1 MMKNKERRNLFM
13 RVGAVLIVICMIA
26 ALALPALAADTS
38 EDTSADTSAD
48 TSSDATYSYTVRIF
62 PGDKGTIDGKK
73 DPIVTVVEPGY
84 EWSGSDFD
92 YGQRAASDTDKYYV
106 RGIREAGRDNNTT
119 NNLINPSF
127 TVDRD
132 IDLVV
137 AYGVKGSDV
146 TYKINYLEYGSNKKL
161 LEPQTYHGN
170 IGDKPVVAYLY
181 IDGYVPQYKNVT
193 GTLDAD
199 STKNEWTFY
208 YIDADDASV
217 AVNSK
222 YTKTGSAA
230 SKSKDSKSGVNTAFV
245 SSSNGSG
252 TSTASSSSNGSGTS
266 TASSSTGTAA
276 AANSR
281 ASTASGTSTGTGT
294 STSSGTPADSNAST
308 SNGTSAGSNA
318 STSNGTSAGTSTST
332 ESTSAAGSTA
342 SAGTTANSGSPISVG
357 QGTMLASNGAVNT
370 LQNGPV
376 EIVDVDEAETPLVE
390 YDSADQSAVEE
401 NADELLNRETEGVV
415 RAPGMSGSAKV
426 VIGVV
431 VVMAIAAA
439 GWFFFRKLNTGDDE

>member
-1 MMKNKERRNLFM
+1 MKNKERRNLFM
-13 RVGAVLIVICMIA
+13 RVGAILIVICMIA

-38 EDTSADTSAD
+38 ADAPAD
-48 TSSDATYSYTVRIF
+48 TSSDAAYSYTVRIF

-73 DPIVTVVEPGY
+73 DPIVEVVEPGY

-92 YGQRAASDTDKYYV
+92 YGERAASDTDKYYV

-127 TVDRD
+127 TVNRD

-146 TYKINYLEYGSNKKL
+146 TYKINYVEYGTNKKL
-161 LEPQTYHGN
+161 IDPRTYHGN

-199 STKNEWTFY
+199 PTKNEWTFY
-208 YIDADDASV
+208 YIDADNASV

-222 YTKTGSAA
+222 SVKTSSAA
-230 SKSKDSKSGVNTAFV
+230 SKSKDSKSSVNTA
-245 SSSNGSG
+245 S
-252 TSTASSSSNGSGTS
+252 ASSSNGSGTS
-266 TASSSTGTAA
+266 TASSSTGAGAA
-276 AANSR
+276 SNSR
-281 ASTASGTSTGTGT
+281 T
-294 STSSGTPADSNAST
+294 STSSGT
-308 SNGTSAGSNA
+308 SNGTSTSTSSGAPAGSNA

-332 ESTSAAGSTA
+332 AGSTSTESTSAAGSTA
-342 SAGTTANSGSPISVG
+342 GTGTVANSGSPISVG
-357 QGTMLASNGAVNT
+357 EGTMLASNGAVNT
-370 LQNGPV
+370 LHNGPV
-376 EIVDVDEAETPLVE
+376 EIVDVDEVETPLVE
-390 YDSADQSAVEE
+390 YDKADQSAVEE
-401 NADELLNRETEGVV
+401 NVEELINRETEGVV
-415 RAPGMSGSAKV
+415 REPGMSGSAKV
-426 VIGVV
+426 VIGAV

-439 GWFFFRKLNTGDDE
+439 GWFFFRKLNAGDDE

>member
-13 RVGAVLIVICMIA
+13 RVGAILIVICMIA

-38 EDTSADTSAD
+38 ADAPAD
-48 TSSDATYSYTVRIF
+48 TSSDAAYSYTVRIF

-73 DPIVTVVEPGY
+73 DPIVEVVEPGY

-92 YGQRAASDTDKYYV
+92 YGERAASDTDKYYV

-127 TVDRD
+127 TVNRD

-146 TYKINYLEYGSNKKL
+146 TYKINYVEYGTNKKL
-161 LEPQTYHGN
+161 IDPRTYHGN

-199 STKNEWTFY
+199 PTKNEWTFY
-208 YIDADDASV
+208 YIDADNASV

-222 YTKTGSAA
+222 SVKTSSAA
-230 SKSKDSKSGVNTAFV
+230 SKSKDNKSSVNTA
-245 SSSNGSG
+245 S
-252 TSTASSSSNGSGTS
+252 ASSSNGSGTS
-266 TASSSTGTAA
+266 TASSSTGAGAA
-276 AANSR
+276 SNSR
-281 ASTASGTSTGTGT
+281 T
-294 STSSGTPADSNAST
+294 STSSGT
-308 SNGTSAGSNA
+308 SNGTSTSTSSGAPAGSNA

-332 ESTSAAGSTA
+332 AGSTSTESTSAAGSTA
-342 SAGTTANSGSPISVG
+342 GTGTVANSGSPISVG
-357 QGTMLASNGAVNT
+357 EGTMLASNGAVNT
-370 LQNGPV
+370 LHNGPV
-376 EIVDVDEAETPLVE
+376 EIVDVDEVETPLVE
-390 YDSADQSAVEE
+390 YDKADQSAVEE
-401 NADELLNRETEGVV
+401 NVEELINRETEGVV
-415 RAPGMSGSAKV
+415 REPGMSGSAKV
-426 VIGVV
+426 VIGAV

-439 GWFFFRKLNTGDDE
+439 GWFFFRKLNAGDDE

>member
-13 RVGAVLIVICMIA
+13 RVGAVLIVICMVA

-38 EDTSADTSAD
+38 EDTSADTS
-48 TSSDATYSYTVRIF
+48 SDAAYSYTVRVF
-62 PGDKGTIDGKK
+62 PGDKGTVDGKK
-73 DPIVTVVEPGY
+73 DPIVRVVEPGY
-84 EWSGSDFD
+84 EWNGSDFD
-92 YGQRAASDTDKYYV
+92 YGERAASDTDKYYV

-137 AYGVKGSDV
+137 AYGIKGSDV
-146 TYKINYLEYGSNKKL
+146 TYKINYVEYGTNKQL
-161 LEPQTYHGN
+161 LKPRTYHGN

-222 YTKTGSAA
+222 SVKTNAA
-230 SKSKDSKSGVNTAFV
+230 ATQSKDSKSGVNTASV
-245 SSSNGSG
+245 NSSSNGSG
-252 TSTASSSSNGSGTS
+252 TSTASNSSNGSGTS
-266 TASSSTGTAA
+266 TASSSTGSGT

-281 ASTASGTSTGTGT
+281 TSTSSGTSTGTSTSTASGTSAG
-294 STSSGTPADSNAST
+294 SNTTST
-308 SNGTSAGSNA
+308 SNGTSAAA
-318 STSNGTSAGTSTST
+318 STSTAGSTST
-332 ESTSAAGSTA
+332 DSAASAGSTA
-342 SAGTTANSGSPISVG
+342 GSGTAATNGSSISVG
-357 QGTMLASNGAVNT
+357 EGTMLASNGAVNT

-390 YDSADQSAVEE
+390 YDSVDQSAVEE
-401 NADELLNRETEGVV
+401 NADDLLNRETEGVV

-426 VIGVV
+426 IIGAVV
-431 VVMAIAAA
+431 VLAIAAA
-439 GWFFFRKLNTGDDE
+439 GWFFFRKLSAGNDE

>member
-13 RVGAVLIVICMIA
+13 RVGAILIVICMIA

-38 EDTSADTSAD
+38 ADAPAD
-48 TSSDATYSYTVRIF
+48 TSSDAAYSYTVRIF

-73 DPIVTVVEPGY
+73 DPIVEVVEPGY

-92 YGQRAASDTDKYYV
+92 YGERAASDTDKYYV

-127 TVDRD
+127 TVNRD

-146 TYKINYLEYGSNKKL
+146 TYKINYVEYGTNKKL
-161 LEPQTYHGN
+161 IDPRTYHGN

-199 STKNEWTFY
+199 PTKNEWTFY
-208 YIDADDASV
+208 YIDADNASV

-222 YTKTGSAA
+222 SVKTSSAA
-230 SKSKDSKSGVNTAFV
+230 SKSKDSKSSVNTASA
-245 SSSNGSG
+245 SSSNGSV
-252 TSTASSSSNGSGTS
+252 TS
-266 TASSSTGTAA
+266 TASSSTGAGAA
-276 AANSR
+276 SNSR
-281 ASTASGTSTGTGT
+281 T
-294 STSSGTPADSNAST
+294 STSSGT
-308 SNGTSAGSNA
+308 SNGTSTSTSSGAPAGSNA

-332 ESTSAAGSTA
+332 AGSTSTESTSAAGSTA
-342 SAGTTANSGSPISVG
+342 GTGTVANSGSPISVG
-357 QGTMLASNGAVNT
+357 EGTILASNGAVNT
-370 LQNGPV
+370 LHNGPV
-376 EIVDVDEAETPLVE
+376 EIVDVDEVETPLVE
-390 YDSADQSAVEE
+390 YDKADQSAVEE
-401 NADELLNRETEGVV
+401 NVEELINRETEGVV
-415 RAPGMSGSAKV
+415 REPGMSGSAKV
-426 VIGVV
+426 VIGAV

-439 GWFFFRKLNTGDDE
+439 GWFFFRKLNAGDDE

>member
-38 EDTSADTSAD
+38 ED

-161 LEPQTYHGN
+161 MEPQTYHGN

-199 STKNEWTFY
+199 STKNEWTLFH
-208 YIDADDASV
+208 
-217 AVNSK
+217 
-222 YTKTGSAA
+222 
-230 SKSKDSKSGVNTAFV
+230 
-245 SSSNGSG
+245 
-252 TSTASSSSNGSGTS
+252 ST
-266 TASSSTGTAA
+266 
-276 AANSR
+276 R
-281 ASTASGTSTGTGT
+281 M
-294 STSSGTPADSNAST
+294 
-308 SNGTSAGSNA
+308 
-318 STSNGTSAGTSTST
+318 
-332 ESTSAAGSTA
+332 
-342 SAGTTANSGSPISVG
+342 SPEHLMRI
-357 QGTMLASNGAVNT
+357 L
-370 LQNGPV
+370 P
-376 EIVDVDEAETPLVE
+376 
-390 YDSADQSAVEE
+390 
-401 NADELLNRETEGVV
+401 R
-415 RAPGMSGSAKV
+415 MSGHS
-426 VIGVV
+426 IIS
-431 VVMAIAAA
+431 M
-439 GWFFFRKLNTGDDE
+439 RMMHLLQ

>member
-26 ALALPALAADTS
+26 ALALPALA
-38 EDTSADTSAD
+38 AD

-127 TVDRD
+127 IVDRD

-146 TYKINYLEYGSNKKL
+146 TYKINYLEYGTNKKL
-161 LEPQTYHGN
+161 IDPRTYHGN

-199 STKNEWTFY
+199 SAKNEWTFY

-230 SKSKDSKSGVNTAFV
+230 TKSKDSKSSVNTASASSSNGSGTSTA

-294 STSSGTPADSNAST
+294 STSSGTPA
-308 SNGTSAGSNA
+308 GSNA
-318 STSNGTSAGTSTST
+318 STSNGTSAGTSTSTAGSTST

-439 GWFFFRKLNTGDDE
+439 GWFFFRKLNAGDDE

>member
-230 SKSKDSKSGVNTAFV
+230 SKSKDSKSGVNTASV

>member
-26 ALALPALAADTS
+26 ALALPALA
-38 EDTSADTSAD
+38 AD

-146 TYKINYLEYGSNKKL
+146 TYKINYLEYGTNKKL
-161 LEPQTYHGN
+161 IDPRTYHGN

-230 SKSKDSKSGVNTAFV
+230 TKSKDSKSSVNTASA

-294 STSSGTPADSNAST
+294 STSSGTPA
-308 SNGTSAGSNA
+308 GSNA
-318 STSNGTSAGTSTST
+318 STSNGTSAGTSTSTAGSTST

-342 SAGTTANSGSPISVG
+342 SAGTTANSGTPISVG

-426 VIGVV
+426 VIGAV

-439 GWFFFRKLNTGDDE
+439 GWFFFRKLNAGDDE

>member
-1 MMKNKERRNLFM
+1 MKNKERRNLFM

-26 ALALPALAADTS
+26 ALALPALA
-38 EDTSADTSAD
+38 AD

-199 STKNEWTFY
+199 SAKNEWTFY

-230 SKSKDSKSGVNTAFV
+230 SKSKDSKSGVNTASV

-294 STSSGTPADSNAST
+294 STSSGTPAD
-308 SNGTSAGSNA
+308 SNA

-439 GWFFFRKLNTGDDE
+439 GWFFFRKLNAGDDE

>member
-13 RVGAVLIVICMIA
+13 RVGAILIVICMIA

-38 EDTSADTSAD
+38 ADAPAD
-48 TSSDATYSYTVRIF
+48 TSSDAAYSYTVRIF

-73 DPIVTVVEPGY
+73 DPIVEVVEPGY

-92 YGQRAASDTDKYYV
+92 YGERAASDTDKYYV

-127 TVDRD
+127 TVNRD

-146 TYKINYLEYGSNKKL
+146 TYKINYVEYGTNKKL
-161 LEPQTYHGN
+161 IDPRTYHGN

-199 STKNEWTFY
+199 PTKNEWTFY
-208 YIDADDASV
+208 YIDADNASV

-222 YTKTGSAA
+222 SVKTSSAA
-230 SKSKDSKSGVNTAFV
+230 SKSKDSKSSVNTA
-245 SSSNGSG
+245 S
-252 TSTASSSSNGSGTS
+252 ASSSNGSGTS
-266 TASSSTGTAA
+266 TASSSTGAGAA
-276 AANSR
+276 SNSR
-281 ASTASGTSTGTGT
+281 T
-294 STSSGTPADSNAST
+294 STSSGT
-308 SNGTSAGSNA
+308 SNGTSTSTSSGAPAGSNA
-318 STSNGTSAGTSTST
+318 STSNGTSAGPSTSTAGSTST

-342 SAGTTANSGSPISVG
+342 GTGTVANSGSPISVG
-357 QGTMLASNGAVNT
+357 EGTILASNGAVNT
-370 LQNGPV
+370 LHNGPV
-376 EIVDVDEAETPLVE
+376 EIVDVDEVETPLVE
-390 YDSADQSAVEE
+390 YDKADQSAVEE
-401 NADELLNRETEGVV
+401 NVEELINRETEGVV
-415 RAPGMSGSAKV
+415 REPGMSGSAKV
-426 VIGVV
+426 VIGAV

-439 GWFFFRKLNTGDDE
+439 GWFFFRKLNAGDDE

>member
-199 STKNEWTFY
+199 SAKNEWTFY

-230 SKSKDSKSGVNTAFV
+230 SKSKDSKSGVNTASV

>member
-13 RVGAVLIVICMIA
+13 RVGAVLIVICMVA

-38 EDTSADTSAD
+38 EDTPAD
-48 TSSDATYSYTVRIF
+48 TSSDAAYSYTVRVF
-62 PGDKGTIDGKK
+62 PGDKGTVDGKK
-73 DPIVTVVEPGY
+73 DPIVRVVEPGY
-84 EWSGSDFD
+84 EWNGSDFD
-92 YGQRAASDTDKYYV
+92 YGERAASDTDKYYV

-146 TYKINYLEYGSNKKL
+146 TYKINYLEYGTNKKL
-161 LEPQTYHGN
+161 IDPRTYHGN

-230 SKSKDSKSGVNTAFV
+230 TKSKDSKSSVNTASA

-281 ASTASGTSTGTGT
+281 TSTASGTSTGTGT
-294 STSSGTPADSNAST
+294 STSSGTPA
-308 SNGTSAGSNA
+308 GSNA
-318 STSNGTSAGTSTST
+318 STSNGTSAGTSTSTAGSTST

-439 GWFFFRKLNTGDDE
+439 GWFFFRKLNAGDDE

>member
-26 ALALPALAADTS
+26 ALALPALA
-38 EDTSADTSAD
+38 AD

-161 LEPQTYHGN
+161 MEPQTYHGN

-230 SKSKDSKSGVNTAFV
+230 TKSKDSKSSVNTASA

-294 STSSGTPADSNAST
+294 STSSGTPA
-308 SNGTSAGSNA
+308 GSNA
-318 STSNGTSAGTSTST
+318 STSNGTSAGTSTSTAGSTST

-342 SAGTTANSGSPISVG
+342 SAGTTANSGTPIGVG

-426 VIGVV
+426 VIGAV

-439 GWFFFRKLNTGDDE
+439 GWFFFRKLNAGDDE

>member
-38 EDTSADTSAD
+38 EDTSADTS
-48 TSSDATYSYTVRIF
+48 SDAAYSYTVRVF
-62 PGDKGTIDGKK
+62 PGDKGTVDGKK
-73 DPIVTVVEPGY
+73 DPIVRVVEPGY
-84 EWSGSDFD
+84 EWNGSDFD
-92 YGQRAASDTDKYYV
+92 YGERAASDTDKYYV

-137 AYGVKGSDV
+137 AYGIKGSDV
-146 TYKINYLEYGSNKKL
+146 TYKINYLEYGTNKQL
-161 LEPQTYHGN
+161 LEPRTYHGN

-181 IDGYVPQYKNVT
+181 IEGYVPQYKNVT

-222 YTKTGSAA
+222 SVKTNAA
-230 SKSKDSKSGVNTAFV
+230 ATQSKDSKSGVNTA
-245 SSSNGSG
+245 SASRSNGSG
-252 TSTASSSSNGSGTS
+252 TSASSSSSNGSGTS
-266 TASSSTGTAA
+266 TASSSTGAGT

-281 ASTASGTSTGTGT
+281 TSTASGTSTGTGT
-294 STSSGTPADSNAST
+294 STSSGT
-308 SNGTSAGSNA
+308 SAGSNA
-318 STSNGTSAGTSTST
+318 PASNGTSAGTSTST
-332 ESTSAAGSTA
+332 AGGTSTESTSAAGST
-342 SAGTTANSGSPISVG
+342 GTAANSGSPISVG

-370 LQNGPV
+370 LHNGPV
-376 EIVDVDEAETPLVE
+376 EIVDVDEVETPLVE
-390 YDSADQSAVEE
+390 YDKADQSAVEE
-401 NADELLNRETEGVV
+401 NAEELINRETEGVV

-426 VIGVV
+426 VIGAVV
-431 VVMAIAAA
+431 IMAIAAA
-439 GWFFFRKLNTGDDE
+439 GWFFFRKLNAEDGE

>member
-1 MMKNKERRNLFM
+1 MMTI
-13 RVGAVLIVICMIA
+13 LIVICMIA

-38 EDTSADTSAD
+38 ADAPAD
-48 TSSDATYSYTVRIF
+48 TSSDAAYSYTVRIF

-73 DPIVTVVEPGY
+73 DPIVEVVEPGY

-92 YGQRAASDTDKYYV
+92 YGERAASDTDKYYV

-127 TVDRD
+127 TVNRD

-146 TYKINYLEYGSNKKL
+146 TYKINYVEYGTNKKL
-161 LEPQTYHGN
+161 IDPRTYHGN

-199 STKNEWTFY
+199 PTKNEWTFY
-208 YIDADDASV
+208 YIDADNASV

-222 YTKTGSAA
+222 SVKTSSAA
-230 SKSKDSKSGVNTAFV
+230 SKSKDSKSSVNTA
-245 SSSNGSG
+245 S
-252 TSTASSSSNGSGTS
+252 ASSSNGSGTS
-266 TASSSTGTAA
+266 TASSSTGAGAA
-276 AANSR
+276 SNSR
-281 ASTASGTSTGTGT
+281 T
-294 STSSGTPADSNAST
+294 STSSGT
-308 SNGTSAGSNA
+308 SNGTSTSTSSGAPAGSNA

-332 ESTSAAGSTA
+332 AGSTSTESTSAAGSTA
-342 SAGTTANSGSPISVG
+342 GTGTVANSGSPISVG
-357 QGTMLASNGAVNT
+357 EGTMLASNGAVNT
-370 LQNGPV
+370 LHNGPV
-376 EIVDVDEAETPLVE
+376 EIVDVDEVETPLVE
-390 YDSADQSAVEE
+390 YDKADQSAVEE
-401 NADELLNRETEGVV
+401 NVEELINRETEGVV
-415 RAPGMSGSAKV
+415 REPGMSGSAKV
-426 VIGVV
+426 VIGAV

-439 GWFFFRKLNTGDDE
+439 GWFFFRKLNAGDDE

>member
-13 RVGAVLIVICMIA
+13 RVGAILIVICMIA

-38 EDTSADTSAD
+38 ADAPAD
-48 TSSDATYSYTVRIF
+48 TSSDAAYSYTVRIF

-73 DPIVTVVEPGY
+73 DPIVEVVEPGY

-92 YGQRAASDTDKYYV
+92 YGERAASDTDKYYV

-127 TVDRD
+127 TVNRD

-146 TYKINYLEYGSNKKL
+146 TYKINYVEYGTNKKL
-161 LEPQTYHGN
+161 IDPRTYHGN

-199 STKNEWTFY
+199 PTKNEWTFY
-208 YIDADDASV
+208 YIDADNASV

-222 YTKTGSAA
+222 SVKTSSAA
-230 SKSKDSKSGVNTAFV
+230 SKSKDSKSSVNTA
-245 SSSNGSG
+245 S
-252 TSTASSSSNGSGTS
+252 ASSSNGSGTS
-266 TASSSTGTAA
+266 TASSSTGAGAA
-276 AANSR
+276 SNSR
-281 ASTASGTSTGTGT
+281 T
-294 STSSGTPADSNAST
+294 STSSGT
-308 SNGTSAGSNA
+308 SNGTSTSTSSGAPAGSNA

-332 ESTSAAGSTA
+332 AGSTSTESTSAAGSTA
-342 SAGTTANSGSPISVG
+342 GTGTVANSGSPISVG
-357 QGTMLASNGAVNT
+357 EGTMLASNGAVNT
-370 LQNGPV
+370 LHNGPV
-376 EIVDVDEAETPLVE
+376 EIVDVDEVETPLVE
-390 YDSADQSAVEE
+390 YDKADQSAVEE
-401 NADELLNRETEGVV
+401 NVEELINRETEGVV
-415 RAPGMSGSAKV
+415 REPGMSGSAKV
-426 VIGVV
+426 VIGAV

-439 GWFFFRKLNTGDDE
+439 GWFFFRKLNAGDDE

>member
-38 EDTSADTSAD
+38 ADAPAD
-48 TSSDATYSYTVRIF
+48 TSSDAAYSYTVRIF

-73 DPIVTVVEPGY
+73 DPIVEVVEPGY

-92 YGQRAASDTDKYYV
+92 YGERAASDTDKYYV

-127 TVDRD
+127 TVNRD

-146 TYKINYLEYGSNKKL
+146 TYKINYVEYGTNKKL
-161 LEPQTYHGN
+161 IDPRTYHGN

-199 STKNEWTFY
+199 PTKNEWTFY
-208 YIDADDASV
+208 YIDADNASV

-222 YTKTGSAA
+222 SVKTSSAA
-230 SKSKDSKSGVNTAFV
+230 SKSKDSKSSVNTA
-245 SSSNGSG
+245 S
-252 TSTASSSSNGSGTS
+252 ASSSNGSGTS
-266 TASSSTGTAA
+266 TASSSTGAGAA
-276 AANSR
+276 SNSR
-281 ASTASGTSTGTGT
+281 T
-294 STSSGTPADSNAST
+294 STSSGT
-308 SNGTSAGSNA
+308 SNGTSTSTSSGAPAGSNA

-332 ESTSAAGSTA
+332 AGSTSTESTSAAGSTA
-342 SAGTTANSGSPISVG
+342 GTGTAANSGSPISVG
-357 QGTMLASNGAVNT
+357 EGTMLASNGAVNT
-370 LQNGPV
+370 LHNGPV
-376 EIVDVDEAETPLVE
+376 EIVDVDEVETPLVE
-390 YDSADQSAVEE
+390 YDKADQSAVEE
-401 NADELLNRETEGVV
+401 NVEELINRETEGVV
-415 RAPGMSGSAKV
+415 REPGMSGSAKV
-426 VIGVV
+426 VIGAV

-439 GWFFFRKLNTGDDE
+439 GWFFFRKLNAGDDE

>member
-13 RVGAVLIVICMIA
+13 RVGAILIVICMIA

-38 EDTSADTSAD
+38 ADAPAD
-48 TSSDATYSYTVRIF
+48 TSSDAAYSYTVRIF

-73 DPIVTVVEPGY
+73 DPIVEVVEPGY

-92 YGQRAASDTDKYYV
+92 YGERAASDTDKYYV

-127 TVDRD
+127 TVNRD

-146 TYKINYLEYGSNKKL
+146 TYKINYVEYGTNKKL
-161 LEPQTYHGN
+161 IDPRTYHGN

-199 STKNEWTFY
+199 PTKNEWTFY
-208 YIDADDASV
+208 YIDADNASV

-222 YTKTGSAA
+222 SVKTSSAA
-230 SKSKDSKSGVNTAFV
+230 SKSKDSKSSVNTA
-245 SSSNGSG
+245 S
-252 TSTASSSSNGSGTS
+252 ASSSNGSGTS
-266 TASSSTGTAA
+266 TASSSTGAGAA
-276 AANSR
+276 SNSR
-281 ASTASGTSTGTGT
+281 T
-294 STSSGTPADSNAST
+294 STSSGT
-308 SNGTSAGSNA
+308 SNGTSTSTSSGAPAGSNA

-332 ESTSAAGSTA
+332 AGSTSTESTSAAGSTA
-342 SAGTTANSGSPISVG
+342 GTGTVANSGSPISVG
-357 QGTMLASNGAVNT
+357 EGTMLASNGAVNT
-370 LQNGPV
+370 LHNGPV
-376 EIVDVDEAETPLVE
+376 EIVDVDEVETPLVE
-390 YDSADQSAVEE
+390 YDKADQSAVEE
-401 NADELLNRETEGVV
+401 NAEELINRETEGVV

-426 VIGVV
+426 VIGAV

-439 GWFFFRKLNTGDDE
+439 GWFFFRKLNAGDDE

>member
-13 RVGAVLIVICMIA
+13 RVGAILIVICMIA

-38 EDTSADTSAD
+38 ADAPAD
-48 TSSDATYSYTVRIF
+48 TSSDAAYSYTVRIF

-73 DPIVTVVEPGY
+73 DPIVEVVEPGY

-92 YGQRAASDTDKYYV
+92 YGERAASDTDKYYV

-127 TVDRD
+127 TVNRD

-146 TYKINYLEYGSNKKL
+146 TYKINYVEYGTNKKL
-161 LEPQTYHGN
+161 IDPRTYHGN

-199 STKNEWTFY
+199 PTKNEWTFY
-208 YIDADDASV
+208 YIDADNASV

-222 YTKTGSAA
+222 SVKTSSAA
-230 SKSKDSKSGVNTAFV
+230 SKSKDNKSSVNTA
-245 SSSNGSG
+245 S
-252 TSTASSSSNGSGTS
+252 ASSSNGSGTS
-266 TASSSTGTAA
+266 TASSSTGAGAA
-276 AANSR
+276 SNSR
-281 ASTASGTSTGTGT
+281 T
-294 STSSGTPADSNAST
+294 STSSGT
-308 SNGTSAGSNA
+308 SNGTSTSTSIGAPAGSNA

-332 ESTSAAGSTA
+332 AGSTSTESTSAAGSTA
-342 SAGTTANSGSPISVG
+342 GTGTVANSGSPISVG
-357 QGTMLASNGAVNT
+357 EGTMLASNGAVNT
-370 LQNGPV
+370 LHNGPV
-376 EIVDVDEAETPLVE
+376 EIVDVDEVETPLVE
-390 YDSADQSAVEE
+390 YDKADQSAVEE
-401 NADELLNRETEGVV
+401 NVEELINRETEGVV
-415 RAPGMSGSAKV
+415 REPGMSGSAKV
-426 VIGVV
+426 VIGAV

-439 GWFFFRKLNTGDDE
+439 GWFFFRKLNAGDDE